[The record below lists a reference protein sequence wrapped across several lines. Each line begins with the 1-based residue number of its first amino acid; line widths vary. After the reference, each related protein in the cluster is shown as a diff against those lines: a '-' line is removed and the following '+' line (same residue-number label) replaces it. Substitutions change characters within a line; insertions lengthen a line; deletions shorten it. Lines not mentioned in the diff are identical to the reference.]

1 MSISM
6 CTPSPSLTSSLTHT
20 WLSCIQRNSRRI
32 LCSLSSIQSSM
43 RSWSIEFHGKL
54 IGKRSTLW
62 PQNVLCSTSTSWIL
76 SQTISRD
83 SSTSR
88 SSTSSWESPFSIWLR
103 RRTVSISCL
112 KWTWMSSSRT
122 LSSLRS
128 SIWYTKESTQ
138 LTLRPQ
144 ILVRPSNASFWWELP
159 TSSQLMIGFGSI

>member
-128 SIWYTKESTQ
+128 SIWYTKESIQ
-138 LTLRPQ
+138 LILRPQ

-159 TSSQLMIGFGSI
+159 TSSQ